1 MENHTFK
8 IWGRDFELEIR
19 YDLYPGETVLPV
31 QKEAVEKFMTKT
43 DILDRSLQDLKKY
56 CAENSNGKVEVQDID
71 NIFKYVVPAYVFV
84 VRDEEHRTV
93 ALICYYKFDPEHGLA
108 MLFENEELKEIGEE
122 DIAF

>member
-1 MENHTFK
+1 MDHS
-8 IWGRDFELEIR
+8 
-19 YDLYPGETVLPV
+19 LP
-31 QKEAVEKFMTKT
+31 E
-43 DILDRSLQDLKKY
+43 LKKY
-56 CAENSNGKVEVQDID
+56 CAENSDGIVEVQDID